1 MSTKVHVHLF
11 YGADPRFYRPGDNIG
26 CLYGYHHAESDAFR
40 LTYSQDARENKPVR
54 LLRRALKAA
63 LGFDFIHTWRNRD
76 EMLRSDVIW
85 THTEQEW
92 LSAALML
99 LLSGRKAGADA
110 SPLLLAQSVWL
121 LDKWPSYGI
130 LRSWVY
136 RKLMARADQ
145 LTTLA
150 TENAELCQRY
160 FNRDAKP
167 LLYGLNTQDF
177 PVKTPTEWTPHTPI
191 RIAAIGNDRDR
202 DWETLIKAFG
212 NDARYA
218 VKLATRRRIPASLRA
233 PNVEIALFSG
243 IKKQHELY
251 DWADVIVVPL
261 RPNSHASGITV
272 MLEAAAVG
280 KPMVVTNVGALQD
293 YFSADEAAYIP
304 PFNPQALRE
313 AVDQLAAS
321 PADALRQA
329 QAAAAG
335 LLSRDLTTQ
344 NYAMQHVRITQ
355 EMLRARA
362 ASRGRVVAGAADA
375 DAVAKAP
382 RTPATAAAVNQPA
395 RVRAGSQGQGQRPG
409 PRESRGG
416 L

>member
-1 MSTKVHVHLF
+1 V
-11 YGADPRFYRPGDNIG
+11 
-26 CLYGYHHAESDAFR
+26 
-40 LTYSQDARENKPVR
+40 
-54 LLRRALKAA
+54 KA
-63 LGFDFIHTWRNRD
+63 
-76 EMLRSDVIW
+76 
-85 THTEQEW
+85 
-92 LSAALML
+92 
-99 LLSGRKAGADA
+99 
-110 SPLLLAQSVWL
+110 
-121 LDKWPSYGI
+121 
-130 LRSWVY
+130 
-136 RKLMARADQ
+136 
-145 LTTLA
+145 
-150 TENAELCQRY
+150 
-160 FNRDAKP
+160 
-167 LLYGLNTQDF
+167 
-177 PVKTPTEWTPHTPI
+177 PTGWTPHTPI

-212 NDARYA
+212 NDARYT

-293 YFSADEAAYIP
+293 YFPEGEAAYIP

-313 AVDQLAAS
+313 TVDQLAAS
-321 PADALRQA
+321 PMDALRQA
-329 QAAAAG
+329 RAAAAG

-362 ASRGRVVAGAADA
+362 ASRGRVVPGAADA
-375 DAVAKAP
+375 DATAP
-382 RTPATAAAVNQPA
+382 RVAPAAAPVNQPV
-395 RVRAGSQGQGQRPG
+395 RVRAGSQGQAQGQRQRPASQ
-409 PRESRGG
+409 SRGG

>member
-11 YGADPRFYRPGDNIG
+11 YGADPRFYRKGDDIG
-26 CLYGYHHAESDAFR
+26 CLYGYHHAQSEAFA
-40 LTYSQDARENKPVR
+40 LTYSKDARESRPVR
-54 LLRRALKAA
+54 LVRRALKAA
-63 LGFDFIHTWRNRD
+63 LGFDFIHTWRNRA

-99 LLSGRKAGADA
+99 LLCERKPRRGA

-130 LRSWVY
+130 ARRWLY
-136 RKLMARADQ
+136 RKLMTRADR

-150 TENAELCQRY
+150 SENAGLCQRY
-160 FNRDAKP
+160 FNRDATP
-167 LLYGLNTQDF
+167 LLYGLNTRDF
-177 PVKTPTEWTPHTPI
+177 PVTPPTQWTPRTPL

-202 DWETLIKAFG
+202 DWETLIKAVG
-212 NDARYA
+212 NDPRYT

-233 PNVEIALFSG
+233 SNVEIALFSG

-280 KPMVVTNVGALQD
+280 KPMVATDVGALRD
-293 YFSADEAAYIP
+293 YFPADEAAYVP
-304 PFNPQALRE
+304 PFNPQALRD
-313 AVDQLAAS
+313 ALDRLAAE
-321 PADALRQA
+321 PVEALRQA

-335 LLSRDLTTQ
+335 LLARDLTTQ
-344 NYAMQHVRITQ
+344 HYAMQHVRITR
-355 EMLRARA
+355 EMLSARGQANAPAAATQKQRA
-362 ASRGRVVAGAADA
+362 A
-375 DAVAKAP
+375 
-382 RTPATAAAVNQPA
+382 PA
-395 RVRAGSQGQGQRPG
+395 
-409 PRESRGG
+409 RESRGG